1 MKLVGY
7 PSKVFKKT
15 AFVRGMFNSELEV
28 SKFIGAAIRT
38 VSGVR
43 GVIKKAVND
52 GPDGSFRATFEDKIL
67 MSGALTKLPTP
78 STRDVFLCVAYFCA
92 SCSCVDIVF
101 CRTWVPVEPKKLYNP
116 VTSLLGSAAAGNV
129 RKQSVADTAGG
140 AGAPDGN
147 TDDDKDMPLGWL
159 AMKSTAQ
166 LRKERGVPLPK
177 KKDSEYK
184 VCISRTMLIRLLLAR
199 ILGGGVL
206 CLSQLTAPRSGLMPC
221 VSRESW
227 RPPYPSMQSRSK

>member
-1 MKLVGY
+1 LFRAQVVKKLKLVGY

-43 GVIKKAVND
+43 GVIKKAINE

-67 MSGALTKLPTP
+67 MSGVLCSFASSGGLAVVVLTVKGG
-78 STRDVFLCVAYFCA
+78 VFA
-92 SCSCVDIVF
+92 DIVF
-101 CRTWVPVEPKKLYNP
+101 CRTWVPVEPKKFYNP
-116 VTSLLGSAAAGNV
+116 VTSLLGSVAPSKDHVQGDAAV
-129 RKQSVADTAGG
+129 TGG
-140 AGAPDGN
+140 TGGPDSKCDV
-147 TDDDKDMPLGWL
+147 DDELPLGWL

-177 KKDSEYK
+177 KLDSEYK
-184 VCISRTMLIRLLLAR
+184 VGRLLVPAAALN
-199 ILGGGVL
+199 
-206 CLSQLTAPRSGLMPC
+206 RS
-221 VSRESW
+221 V
-227 RPPYPSMQSRSK
+227 